1 MRVTLLLLFLLTC
14 SGLAVAQV
22 EPPAAAPPAREVV
35 SIDHA
40 NELRMLDKGSRQR
53 LIGDVELSQDSIFM
67 YCDSAELVSEV
78 QLYAYDNVVIQQGD
92 SIAAFSNYLDYNAE
106 TLLAKL
112 REKVVLKRGTTELF
126 TERLDYDLATKLA
139 TYHTGGRVT
148 NGGTELSSTHGY
160 YYADTRNVYFR
171 DSVVVVDDRFE
182 MRADTLRYDLANE
195 RVYFL
200 GPTVI
205 RSDTHNIYCEGGY
218 YDVALDEAVFR
229 TNAQYRSGDRLAA
242 ADSIRYFGSQ
252 ELYVLEGGAYVAE
265 GDFQRATADRI
276 NYYRARD
283 RYQLAGNARVVDS
296 LQVVTGDSIDYNA
309 ATANYTVTGG
319 RPQVSNPPMLMVADR
334 MYSDEATGLGR
345 ASGNI
350 IWRDTSADLTIEA
363 EQADYSRTTGYL
375 KAYGGQR
382 GRALLTTLLDQD
394 TMYLA
399 ADTLLSYQTDEVND
413 RGDTIRQLAAYTD
426 VRIFKSDLQAVADSL
441 GFNTVDS
448 VLTLYKDPILWQDTS
463 QLTADTIDL
472 YLKNRAPDRVLLRR
486 NALVVTSPDLL
497 FFNQVKGKE
506 IIAYFDSS
514 QLQRT
519 EVSGNAEAIYY
530 AQDESGAYIGVNKTA
545 CSKMVLYFEDGG
557 VNRIKFLS
565 APSGR
570 LDPME
575 AVNHEGLRLDG
586 FRWEPE
592 RQPLSLDDLFAPR
605 RRRSSP
611 PPEPPSPAL
620 LPGELSLPTGG

>member
-1 MRVTLLLLFLLTC
+1 MRHFLLLLLLSLGC
-14 SGLAVAQV
+14 GWAVAQDPSA
-22 EPPAAAPPAREVV
+22 PPAAAKEVV

-53 LIGDVELSQDSIFM
+53 LIGEVELSQDSVYM

-92 SIAAFSNYLDYNAE
+92 SIAAFANYLDYNAE

-112 REKVVLKRGTTELF
+112 REQVVLKRGGTELF
-126 TERLDYDLATKLA
+126 TEQLDYDLGTKLA

-171 DSVVVVDDRFE
+171 DSVVVVDERFE

-205 RSDTHNIYCEGGY
+205 RSDTHNIYCESGY

-229 TNAQYRSGDRLAA
+229 SNAQYRSGDRLAA
-242 ADSIRYFGSQ
+242 ADSIRYFGAQ
-252 ELYVLEGGAYVAE
+252 ELYVLEGDAYVAE
-265 GDFQRATADRI
+265 GEFQRATADRI
-276 NYYRARD
+276 HYYRARD

-309 ATANYTVTGG
+309 ASASYTVAGG
-319 RPQVSNPPMLMVADR
+319 RPRVSNPPMILVADR
-334 MYSDEATGLGR
+334 MASDEVTGLGR

-350 IWRDTSADLTIEA
+350 VWRDTSAQLTIES
-363 EQADYSRTTGYL
+363 ERADYSQTTGYI
-375 KAYGGQR
+375 KAYGGRR

-399 ADTLLSYQTDEVND
+399 ADTLLSFQTDAVD
-413 RGDTIRQLAAYTD
+413 AQGDTIRQLAAYTD

-441 GFNTVDS
+441 AFNSVDS
-448 VLTLYKDPILWQDTS
+448 VLTLYRDPILWQDTS

-472 YLKNRAPDRVLLRR
+472 YLKNSSPDRVVLRR
-486 NALVVTSPDLL
+486 NALVVTSPDLV

-506 IIAYFDSS
+506 IVAHFDSS
-514 QLQRT
+514 QLERT
-519 EVSGNAEAIYY
+519 EVAGNAEAIYY
-530 AQDESGAYIGVNKTA
+530 AQDENGGYIGVNKTA
-545 CSKMVLYFEDGG
+545 CSKMVLYFADGG

-570 LDPME
+570 LDPMD
-575 AVNHEGLRLDG
+575 AVNHDGLRLEG
-586 FRWEPE
+586 YRWEPG
-592 RQPLSLDDLFAPR
+592 RQPKSLNDLFEAR
-605 RRRSSP
+605 ALP
-611 PPEPPSPAL
+611 PPVFEPRLPDFGPQATESPN
-620 LPGELSLPTGG
+620 GE